1 MTHLKCH
8 VVWGKG
14 AFCLPPLFIKSV
26 VARLNEAVVGV
37 KCGSKVMSMLLYADD
52 AGDGQLK

>member
-1 MTHLKCH
+1 MYKRA
-8 VVWGKG
+8 VGKG
-14 AFCLPPLFIKSV
+14 KRKFEESPLFIKSV
-26 VARLNEAVVGV
+26 VARLNEADVGV